1 MKMPLPGF
9 DIRADTDV
17 NSDSRN
23 YGLVNSVLAQTFNDG
38 PTLASTMF
46 VLIFAV
52 LVVGAVLT
60 YVILRELNSHG
71 RILSAHNQ
79 GLVVLA
85 TQLGAVRPHR
95 SQIE

>member
-1 MKMPLPGF
+1 MKMPLGL

-23 YGLVNSVLAQTFNDG
+23 YGLVNSVLTQSFNDG
-38 PTLASTMF
+38 PTLASTVF
-46 VLIFAV
+46 VLIFVA

-60 YVILRELNSHG
+60 YVILRELNNHG

-79 GLVVLA
+79 GLVVLD

>member
-1 MKMPLPGF
+1 MPPLPGF

-17 NSDSRN
+17 TNDSRN
-23 YGLVNSVLAQTFNDG
+23 YGLINSVLAQTFNDG

-46 VLIFAV
+46 VLICAV

-60 YVILRELNSHG
+60 YVILREVSRHG

-85 TQLGAVRPHR
+85 AELGAVRPHR
-95 SQIE
+95 SQVE

>member
-1 MKMPLPGF
+1 MPPLPGF

-17 NSDSRN
+17 TNDSRN
-23 YGLVNSVLAQTFNDG
+23 YGLVNSIIAQTFNDG

-46 VLIFAV
+46 VLLCAV

-60 YVILRELNSHG
+60 YVILREVSSHG
-71 RILSAHNQ
+71 RILSANNQ

-85 TQLGAVRPHR
+85 TQLGAIRPHR
-95 SQIE
+95 SQVE

>member
-1 MKMPLPGF
+1 MPPLPGF

-17 NSDSRN
+17 TNDSRN
-23 YGLVNSVLAQTFNDG
+23 FGLINSVLAQTFNDG

-46 VLIFAV
+46 VLICAV

-60 YVILRELNSHG
+60 YVILREVSSHG

-85 TQLGAVRPHR
+85 AELGTTRSHR
-95 SQIE
+95 SQVE

>member
-1 MKMPLPGF
+1 MPPLPGF

-17 NSDSRN
+17 TNDSRN
-23 YGLVNSVLAQTFNDG
+23 YGLVNSIIAQTFNYE

-46 VLIFAV
+46 VLICAV

-60 YVILRELNSHG
+60 YVILREVGSHG

-85 TQLGAVRPHR
+85 AELGTIRSHR
-95 SQIE
+95 SQVE